1 MTTKDRRSMK
11 VEKDGWVA
19 SRFPKFI
26 AGEYCI
32 VVQHF
37 SGGTGDRIMFVSLN
51 KLVLRC

>member
-1 MTTKDRRSMK
+1 MK

-19 SRFPKFI
+19 SGFPKDI
-26 AGEYCI
+26 AAEYWV

-37 SGGTGDRIMFVSLN
+37 EGGKGGRRMLVSFN